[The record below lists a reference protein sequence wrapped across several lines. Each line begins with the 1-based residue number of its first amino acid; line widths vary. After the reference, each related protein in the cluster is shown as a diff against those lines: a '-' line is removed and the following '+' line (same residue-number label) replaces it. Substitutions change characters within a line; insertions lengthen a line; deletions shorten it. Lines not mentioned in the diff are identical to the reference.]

1 MVEQAIMRKDGD
13 KQATQVAAVATTSC
27 DAAAIA
33 ARGLQ
38 RAQGV
43 IGREGNRIF
52 FFFEKS

>member
-1 MVEQAIMRKDGD
+1 MLEPAIMRKDGD

-52 FFFEKS
+52 FFEKS